1 MRKLLTL
8 LAAGFFM
15 MSLTAVTASADV
27 DRGQK
32 IYQKKVKKLCGF
44 NGAKFAAKHSQD
56 EWEEIKESGKFA
68 DEMGKL
74 CPKGDKYFHSD
85 KFKKYIDDLYDFA
98 YEYANDSGNV
108 PSC

>member
-1 MRKLLTL
+1 MKKLLTIV
-8 LAAGFFM
+8 AAGFVA
-15 MSLTAVTASADV
+15 MSLMATSASADAAK
-27 DRGQK
+27 GQK

-56 EWEEIKESGKFA
+56 EWEEIKDNGKFA
-68 DEMGKL
+68 EEMGKI
-74 CPKGDKYFHSD
+74 CPKGAKVFL
-85 KFKKYIDDLYDFA
+85 KFKPKLLDHLYDFA